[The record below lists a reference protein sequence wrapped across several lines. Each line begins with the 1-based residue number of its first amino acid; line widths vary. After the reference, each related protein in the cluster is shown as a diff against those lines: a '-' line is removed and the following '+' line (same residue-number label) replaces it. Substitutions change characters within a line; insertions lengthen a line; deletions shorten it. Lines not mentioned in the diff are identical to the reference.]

1 MNMNIKDF
9 LARHKT
15 ADAEINSKLEQLS
28 ELKSLATKITPSTNI
43 EGRGSGNVSD
53 RVGRTVAKIVDLEQ
67 EINEAIDRLVDI
79 KREIED
85 LINLLDDSVMRTV
98 LERRYLLHENW
109 EVIAEKMGYS
119 CRHIT
124 RLHIQALEEL
134 QRLKNAAEPPFAA

>member
-1 MNMNIKDF
+1 MNIKDF
-9 LARHKT
+9 LARHRT
-15 ADAEINSKLEQLS
+15 ADIEINVKLDQLA
-28 ELKSLATKITPSTNI
+28 ELKALATKITPSSNY
-43 EGRGSGNVSD
+43 EGRGSGNYSD
-53 RVGRTVAKIVDLEQ
+53 KVGRTVAKIVDLEQ

-85 LINLLDDSVMRTV
+85 LINLLEDSVMRTI

-124 RLHIQALEEL
+124 RLHTEALAEL
-134 QRLKNAAEPPFAA
+134 ERIKNAAAPYFAA

>member
-1 MNMNIKDF
+1 MNIKDI

-15 ADAEINSKLEQLS
+15 ADSVINAKLEQLA
-28 ELKSLATKITPSTNI
+28 ERKALATKITPSVNP

-67 EINEAIDRLVDI
+67 EINEDIDRLVDI
-79 KREIED
+79 KQETMN
-85 LINLLDDSVMRTV
+85 LIDLLDDIVMRTV
-98 LERRYLLHENW
+98 LERRYLLHETW

-124 RLHIQALEEL
+124 RLHTEALAEL
-134 QRLKNAAEPPFAA
+134 ERLKNAAEPPFAA

>member
-1 MNMNIKDF
+1 MNIKDI

-15 ADAEINSKLEQLS
+15 ADSVINAKLEQLA
-28 ELKSLATKITPSTNI
+28 ELKNLATKITPSVNP

-67 EINEAIDRLVDI
+67 EINEDIDRLVDI
-79 KREIED
+79 KQETMN
-85 LINLLDDSVMRTV
+85 LIDLLDDIVMRTV
-98 LERRYLLHENW
+98 LERRYLLHETW

-124 RLHIQALEEL
+124 RLHTEALAEL
-134 QRLKNAAEPPFAA
+134 ERLKNAAEPPFAA